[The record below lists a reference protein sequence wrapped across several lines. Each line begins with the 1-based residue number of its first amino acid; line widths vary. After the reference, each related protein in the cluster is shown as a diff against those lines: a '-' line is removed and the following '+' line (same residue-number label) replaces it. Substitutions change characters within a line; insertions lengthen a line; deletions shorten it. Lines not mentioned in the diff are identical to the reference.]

1 MSDNNNFQLTDKLE
15 VFNLLKSVQKAK
27 QTISV
32 SFESLPQY
40 CLTILLEVHH
50 DAEVL
55 IFDECNPQI
64 STKLI
69 ENKNEAEFSLKLD
82 NLPVEFTSEL
92 ILMKAKPHSLYAH
105 FPKEIYYPQ
114 NRNSYRYKTEFMND
128 IDAIIFLP
136 AKKRLNCSLINISA
150 NGLCLR
156 FAHGEAPSFQVNNL
170 INDIYIKLPSID
182 GFSISAKI
190 QYKKFEHKNA
200 NVSLGLMIHNQKSS
214 TEKAIQQFIFHA

>member
-1 MSDNNNFQLTDKLE
+1 MPDNKKLLVLDKLE
-15 VFNLLKSVQKAK
+15 VFNLLKCIQKSK

-40 CLTILLEVHH
+40 CLTILLDIHH
-50 DAEVL
+50 KAEVL
-55 IFDECNPQI
+55 IFDECNPRI
-64 STKLI
+64 SEKLI
-69 ENKNEAEFSLKLD
+69 GNKNEVNFSLKLEKV
-82 NLPVEFTSEL
+82 PVEFTSKL
-92 ILMKAKPHSLYAH
+92 IPMKSKPHSLYAH
-105 FPKEIYYPQ
+105 FPTEIYYPQ
-114 NRNSYRYKTEFMND
+114 NRNSYRCRTEFIKN
-128 IDAIIFLP
+128 IDAIIYLTG
-136 AKKRLNCSLINISA
+136 KKQLNCNLINISA

-156 FAHGEAPSFQVNNL
+156 FSHSAAPHFQVNNL

-214 TEKAIQQFIFHA
+214 NEKTIQQFIFQA

>member
-1 MSDNNNFQLTDKLE
+1 MPDNKHFLLTDKLE
-15 VFNLLKSVQKAK
+15 LFNLLKSVQKAK
-27 QTISV
+27 QTVSV
-32 SFESLPQY
+32 SFKSLPKY

-69 ENKNEAEFSLKLD
+69 ENKNEAEFSLKLES
-82 NLPVEFTSEL
+82 LPVEFTSKL
-92 ILMKAKPHSLYAH
+92 ISMKEKPHSLYAH

-114 NRNSYRYKTEFMND
+114 SRNSYRYKTEFIND
-128 IDAIIFLP
+128 INAVIFLP
-136 AKKRLNCSLINISA
+136 TKKQLNCNLINISA
-150 NGLCLR
+150 NGLCIR
-156 FAHGEAPSFQVNNL
+156 FAHSSAQSFQVNSL
-170 INDIYIKLPSID
+170 IDDIYIKLPSID

-200 NVSLGLMIHNQKSS
+200 DVSLGLMIHNQKAS